1 MNSSRLFLSLLVISC
16 SLSLNSC
23 APSIKVTSSWVN
35 RDKIPAEPYKSV
47 FIIAFTDNMELRNHL
62 ESDLAAAAQERGM
75 KTFKS
80 LDIIGPVDMKHIAPV
95 KDVFVKK
102 LTDLKCE
109 SIFTV
114 ALVYERSETKYVQG
128 STYDPYSYGMYGGY
142 GGYGATGMYGG
153 FGGYYGYAVST
164 MSTPGYYT
172 TDQKYFI
179 EGKLFDMKTEDVM
192 LSIQSKADNPEGIE
206 KSSKQYTKTLMEEVK
221 NLKLRQK

>member
-1 MNSSRLFLSLLVISC
+1 MNRSRLFLALLIISC

-35 RDKIPAEPYKSV
+35 REKLPAEPLKSV

-62 ESDLAAAAQERGM
+62 ESDLAVAAQERGL
-75 KTFKS
+75 KTYKS
-80 LDIIGPVDMKHIAPV
+80 MDIIGPVDMKLMAPV

-102 LTDLKCE
+102 LRDLNCE

-114 ALVYERSETKYVQG
+114 ALVYERSETKYVEG
-128 STYDPYSYGMYGGY
+128 TTYSPYSYGMYGGY
-142 GGYGATGMYGG
+142 GGYGAYGMYGG
-153 FGGYYGYAVST
+153 FGGYYGYAVNT

-179 EGKLFDMKTEDVM
+179 EGKLFDAKTEEVL
-192 LSIQSKADNPEGIE
+192 LSIQTKADNPSGIE

-221 NLKLRQK
+221 RLNLRQK